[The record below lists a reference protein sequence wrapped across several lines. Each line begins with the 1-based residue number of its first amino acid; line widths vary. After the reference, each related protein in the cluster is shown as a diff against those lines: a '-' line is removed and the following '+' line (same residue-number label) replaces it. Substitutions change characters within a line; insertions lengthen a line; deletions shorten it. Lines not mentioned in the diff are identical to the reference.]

1 MKKIKVV
8 VTGAAGRM
16 GQTIIKKV
24 LSDKALKL
32 VGALEVS
39 GHKNLGQDVGKILKT
54 KNLGIK
60 ISDNI
65 INLFANTD
73 AVIDFTLPNAT
84 VDHAKYA
91 AQARIVHVIGTTGLS
106 SSQLKKIEYASKHA
120 TIIKSGNMS
129 LGVNLLETLVRQ
141 AASKLDTSFN
151 IQINEE
157 HHKHKIDAPSG
168 TALMLGNAAAKGRN
182 LKLDKVKKISRLNTK
197 GSHSKDKI
205 VFTSFRKGETVGNH
219 EVIFSSPDEIIN
231 FQHKANNRGI
241 FASGAIY
248 AVKWGQDKKPGLFS
262 MVDVL
267 GL

>member
-91 AQARIVHVIGTTGLS
+91 AQARIVHIIGTTGLS

>member
-24 LSDKALKL
+24 LRDKGLKL
-32 VGALEVS
+32 VGALEIS
-39 GHKNLGQDVGKILKT
+39 GHKNLGQDIGKILKT

>member
-141 AASKLDTSFN
+141 AASKLDMSFN

>member
-60 ISDNI
+60 ICDNI

-168 TALMLGNAAAKGRN
+168 TALMLGNAAAKGRS

>member
-54 KNLGIK
+54 KNFGIK

-65 INLFANTD
+65 INLFANAD

-182 LKLDKVKKISRLNTK
+182 LKLDKIKKISRLNTK

-219 EVIFSSPDEIIN
+219 EVVFSSPDEIIN

>member
-24 LSDKALKL
+24 LRDKGLKL
-32 VGALEVS
+32 VGALEIS
-39 GHKNLGQDVGKILKT
+39 GHKNLGQDIGKILKT

-106 SSQLKKIEYASKHA
+106 NSQLKKIENASKHA

-168 TALMLGNAAAKGRN
+168 TAFMLGNAAAKGRN

-205 VFTSFRKGETVGNH
+205 VFTSFRKGEIVGNH

>member
-24 LSDKALKL
+24 LRDKGLKL
-32 VGALEVS
+32 VGALEIS
-39 GHKNLGQDVGKILKT
+39 GHKNLGQDIGKILKT

-84 VDHAKYA
+84 VDYAKYA

>member
-8 VTGAAGRM
+8 VTGASGRM

-24 LSDKALKL
+24 LGDKNLKL
-32 VGALEVS
+32 IGALEVS
-39 GHKNLGQDVGKILKT
+39 GHKNIGQDLGKILKT
-54 KNLGIK
+54 KKIGIK

-65 INLFANTD
+65 VDLFAKTD
-73 AVIDFTLPNAT
+73 SVIDFTTPNAT
-84 VDHAKYA
+84 VEHAKYA

-106 SSQLKKIEYASKHA
+106 NIQSKKIVYASKHA

-129 LGVNLLETLVRQ
+129 LGVNLLETLVKK
-141 AASKLDTSFN
+141 AASKLDTSFS

-168 TALMLGNAAAKGRN
+168 TALMLGSAAAKGKN
-182 LKLDKVKKISRLNTK
+182 IKLDRIKKISKINTK
-197 GSHSKDKI
+197 GKATKGKI
-205 VFTSFRKGETVGNH
+205 VFSSFRKGETVGNH
-219 EVIFSSPDEIIN
+219 EVIFSSPDETVSLR
-231 FQHKANNRGI
+231 HKANDRGI
-241 FASGAIY
+241 FAAGAIY
-248 AVKWGQDKKPGLFS
+248 AVKWGQKKKPGLFS

>member
-24 LSDKALKL
+24 LRDKGLKL
-32 VGALEVS
+32 VGALEIS
-39 GHKNLGQDVGKILKT
+39 GHKNLGQDIGKILKT

-106 SSQLKKIEYASKHA
+106 NSQLKKIENASKHA

-168 TALMLGNAAAKGRN
+168 TALMLGNAVAKGRS

>member
-182 LKLDKVKKISRLNTK
+182 LKLDKVKKISRLNTQ

-219 EVIFSSPDEIIN
+219 EVIFSSPDETIN

>member
-24 LSDKALKL
+24 LRDKGLKL
-32 VGALEVS
+32 VGALEIS
-39 GHKNLGQDVGKILKT
+39 GHKNLGQDIGKILKT

-106 SSQLKKIEYASKHA
+106 NSQLKKIEYASKHA

-197 GSHSKDKI
+197 GSNSKDKI

>member
-182 LKLDKVKKISRLNTK
+182 LKLDRVKKISRLNTK

>member
-84 VDHAKYA
+84 TDHAKYA

-106 SSQLKKIEYASKHA
+106 NSQLKKIEYASKHA

>member
-39 GHKNLGQDVGKILKT
+39 GHKNLGQDIGKILKT

-219 EVIFSSPDEIIN
+219 EVIFASPDEIIN

>member
-157 HHKHKIDAPSG
+157 HHKHKIDTPSG

>member
-24 LSDKALKL
+24 LRDKGLKL
-32 VGALEVS
+32 VGALEIS
-39 GHKNLGQDVGKILKT
+39 GHKNLGQDIGKILKT

-84 VDHAKYA
+84 IDHAKYA

>member
-39 GHKNLGQDVGKILKT
+39 EHKNLGQDVGKILKT

-91 AQARIVHVIGTTGLS
+91 AQARIVHIIGTTGLS

>member
-8 VTGAAGRM
+8 VTGATGRM

-24 LSDKALKL
+24 LRDKGLKL
-32 VGALEVS
+32 VGALEIS
-39 GHKNLGQDVGKILKT
+39 GHKNLGQDIGKILKT

-84 VDHAKYA
+84 IDHAKYA

-106 SSQLKKIEYASKHA
+106 NSQLKKIEYASKHA

-129 LGVNLLETLVRQ
+129 LGVNLLETLVKQ

>member
-168 TALMLGNAAAKGRN
+168 TALMLGNAAAKGRS

-205 VFTSFRKGETVGNH
+205 VFTSFRKGEIVGNH

>member
-24 LSDKALKL
+24 LIDKALKL

-168 TALMLGNAAAKGRN
+168 TAFMLGNAAAKGRN

>member
-32 VGALEVS
+32 VGTLEVS

-91 AQARIVHVIGTTGLS
+91 AQARIVHIIGTTGLS

>member
-24 LSDKALKL
+24 LRDKGLKL
-32 VGALEVS
+32 VGALEIS
-39 GHKNLGQDVGKILKT
+39 GHKNLGQDIGKILKT

-84 VDHAKYA
+84 IDHAKYA

-106 SSQLKKIEYASKHA
+106 NSQLKKIENASKHA

>member
-24 LSDKALKL
+24 LRDKGLKL
-32 VGALEVS
+32 VGALEIS
-39 GHKNLGQDVGKILKT
+39 GHKNLGQDIGKILKT

-106 SSQLKKIEYASKHA
+106 NSQLKKIENASKHA

-168 TALMLGNAAAKGRN
+168 TALMLGNAAAKGRS

-205 VFTSFRKGETVGNH
+205 VFTSFRKGEIVGNH

-262 MVDVL
+262 MIDVL

>member
-24 LSDKALKL
+24 LIDKALKL

-248 AVKWGQDKKPGLFS
+248 AVKWGQDKNLDYFQWL
-262 MVDVL
+262 MF
-267 GL
+267 

>member
-39 GHKNLGQDVGKILKT
+39 GHKNLGQDVGKILKI

-182 LKLDKVKKISRLNTK
+182 LKLDKVMKISRLNTK

>member
-65 INLFANTD
+65 INSFANTD

>member
-219 EVIFSSPDEIIN
+219 EVIFSSPDETIN